1 MSGSG
6 SNVEKLLEWIERST
20 NESTWIPAVIVTD
33 APRTSR
39 AEEIA
44 EKWSIPLVKHDIR
57 AFYKE
62 RGEERMSLATER
74 GREIRGEWTEELR
87 ALLAP
92 FNISFGVLAGFVPL
106 TNITS
111 DFPCLNVHPGDLT
124 VTENGK
130 RILVGLHTIPIEI
143 AILRGFSSMRSSVII
158 AQTYTGA
165 GGEMD
170 TGPILGVSKPVSIDL
185 MGKSL
190 SELAKIAEL
199 RPKKRPKGGFADA
212 LAIIA
217 KHNQER
223 LKMKGDWTVFPP
235 VVADFAAGRF
245 AQGDEQDSM
254 LFRQENGGWISAVTV
269 EYGNND
275 ERKILE

>member
-1 MSGSG
+1 
-6 SNVEKLLEWIERST
+6 
-20 NESTWIPAVIVTD
+20 
-33 APRTSR
+33 
-39 AEEIA
+39 
-44 EKWSIPLVKHDIR
+44 PLVKHDIR
-57 AFYKE
+57 AFYRE

-74 GREIRGEWTEELR
+74 GRKIRGEWTDTLR
-87 ALLAP
+87 ELLAP
-92 FNISFGVLAGFVPL
+92 FRVDFGVLAGFVPL

-143 AILRGFSSMRSSVII
+143 AILKGLFSLRSSVII

-170 TGPILGVSKPVSIDL
+170 TGPILGVSEPVPIDL
-185 MGKSL
+185 MGKTVA
-190 SELAKIAEL
+190 ELAAIAKS
-199 RPKKRPKGGFADA
+199 RPEKRPKGGFDDA
-212 LAIIA
+212 LERVA
-217 KHNQER
+217 KHNQEI

-245 AQGDEQDSM
+245 GRDDENDTM
-254 LFRQENGGWISAVTV
+254 LFLGDDGDWTAAKTV
-269 EYGNND
+269 EYGKGEGNGK
-275 ERKILE
+275 RRVVRR